1 MQERR
6 KLMEIDES
14 KFKEQIWNDLQAI
27 LLPVMKKVSPKM
39 VWDMLPCEVK
49 QYALE
54 EMRREHGEA

>member
-1 MQERR
+1 
-6 KLMEIDES
+6 MEIDES

-54 EMRREHGEA
+54 EMRREHGET